1 MFLLWFYSYETSK
14 THSSWTRNTQEHE
27 VMHPALREA
36 GGKFLL
42 KISGLLGQAPHEDSG
57 VDETGLYLPN
67 LCCWQ
72 TQMQQQKP
80 SVPHAV
86 LLWLTAKKDTLWFT
100 DRGIFLTYSKM
111 AGGIFFFQLR
121 DTDAVPTLLN
131 KAESV
136 SELSAG
142 LLIAWADSLSA
153 RLSPTVPSGMRAW
166 VKPLLLWIPPLNTV
180 SQHPPGGLNTPK
192 HPGCPNTVPTMHTYR
207 LMQYRHPPVA
217 CYTHAVFQSWSTALD
232 LFHLVIWR

>member
-1 MFLLWFYSYETSK
+1 MKTVGWMRQDFICQTSAADKHKCNSKNHLYPMLYCYDWLPKK
-14 THSSWTRNTQEHE
+14 TRC
-27 VMHPALREA
+27 
-36 GGKFLL
+36 
-42 KISGLLGQAPHEDSG
+42 DSLTEG
-57 VDETGLYLPN
+57 FFWHTV
-67 LCCWQ
+67 
-72 TQMQQQKP
+72 K
-80 SVPHAV
+80 
-86 LLWLTAKKDTLWFT
+86 WLVAF
-100 DRGIFLTYSKM
+100 
-111 AGGIFFFQLR
+111 FFFQLR

-136 SELSAG
+136 SEISAG

-207 LMQYRHPPVA
+207 LMQYRYPPIGSCSTGTHP
-217 CYTHAVFQSWSTALD
+217 
-232 LFHLVIWR
+232 